1 MTKLRLGT
9 VGTSWTTEQFIEA
22 AIDSERYSF
31 EAVYSRSKDKAT
43 SFKKSFLRKKS
54 IQIGKI
60 F

>member
-9 VGTSWTTEQFIEA
+9 VGTNWITEQFIEA
-22 AIDSERYSF
+22 AIDGERYSF

-43 SFKKSFLRKKS
+43 SLKKSFLQKKS